1 MSQQVPPAKSRIE
14 WIDVARGLGIILVVY
29 GHVLRGLILA
39 GLIPAT
45 NPIWLSDY
53 TIYTFHMPLF
63 FVLAGLNVEHS
74 LMKGH
79 NSFIIVK
86 LWTIAYPYFLWSLVQ
101 GSLQLLIP
109 EYLNSPRSAWSLV
122 AILWHPIAQF
132 WFLYALFA
140 RHLIAWACFGR
151 RTVLTLLAITLL
163 IVRHYNSSS
172 RWDVLAFA
180 FPFYVAGILISSP
193 ALQLRLSLTKSLL
206 ATGIFSVCFAVSV
219 HYGRILSGGV
229 LSSQASLPAAVFGI
243 LLTMAASYSI
253 VSISHKLANWL
264 RFLGAA
270 SLTIYILHVLAASGT
285 RIALKH
291 VHLLVWQEQLILGTL
306 AGILIPLCAHIFL
319 DRMKLLSTL
328 GLASQSTVA
337 RKTRGVHVTEL
348 GS

>member
-1 MSQQVPPAKSRIE
+1 MNQKNLSSRARIE

-29 GHVLRGLILA
+29 GHVLRGLVLSGVISVA
-39 GLIPAT
+39 
-45 NPIWLSDY
+45 NPVWLSDY

-63 FVLAGLNVEHS
+63 FVLAGLNVKHS
-74 LMKGH
+74 LTKGH
-79 NSFIIVK
+79 NSFITGK

-101 GSLQLLIP
+101 GSIQLLIP
-109 EYLNSPRSAWSLV
+109 EYLNSPRSAWSL
-122 AILWHPIAQF
+122 ATILWHPIGQF
-132 WFLYALFA
+132 WFLYALFVC
-140 RHLIAWACFGR
+140 HLVAWACLGQR
-151 RTVLTLLAITLL
+151 AVLTLLAITLL

-180 FPFYVAGILISSP
+180 FPFYMAGILISSP
-193 ALQLRLSLTKSLL
+193 ALQLRLSPTKSFL
-206 ATGIFSVCFAVSV
+206 ATGIFGVCFAVSA

-229 LSSQASLPAAVFGI
+229 PSSQASLPAAVFGI
-243 LLTMAASYSI
+243 LLTVAASYWI
-253 VSISHKLANWL
+253 VNTSHKLTSWL

-291 VHLLVWQEQLILGTL
+291 IHLLVWQEQLILGTL

-328 GLASQSTVA
+328 GLAPRSTVT
-337 RKTRGVHVTEL
+337 RKTRVVHATEL